1 MKKKLCV
8 LVSALLCAAALYG
21 CGNTA
26 STPKEKVYVD
36 ASEIANVYSAPK
48 DYVGKYIQLTGKVFT
63 EVDKGNSS
71 ISFQMF
77 QDPENSERNT
87 VITCSDTSLSV
98 KNGDYIKVDGMIK
111 GTFEGTNAYGG
122 SVNAL
127 SISADTVTV
136 ASYAEIMAPALKT
149 IELTNAVKD
158 QHQCS
163 VQITKVEIAEKETR
177 VYVTAKNGSD
187 KDMSLYSFNAKLLQG
202 SKQIE
207 EQDNYQADYEEV
219 QSTLLPGMESSGILC
234 FGPVDAS
241 ADFKVYIE
249 AHNDNYRL
257 DFDPYQ
263 FDVSVQQ

>member
-187 KDMSLYSFNAKLLQG
+187 KDMSCYRGPSRSRNKITIRQTTKRCSPLSCPAWSPAASCVLARWTLQRISRSISKLITIITASILILI
-202 SKQIE
+202 S
-207 EQDNYQADYEEV
+207 
-219 QSTLLPGMESSGILC
+219 STFPCSNKDT
-234 FGPVDAS
+234 F
-241 ADFKVYIE
+241 
-249 AHNDNYRL
+249 
-257 DFDPYQ
+257 
-263 FDVSVQQ
+263 